1 MANEL
6 RYAFRQMR
14 RNVAFSATVIALLAI
29 GIASSLVVFAFLHA
43 FLLTPFPVKDASQLL
58 LLERIS
64 SNGLR
69 PEDTFSYAQFG
80 EIAERSDLFRDSV
93 AEQALSEA
101 GLVSAAN
108 SFETRLV
115 TTQIVSPN
123 YFKSFGLSAALGRLF
138 DDSDARKSSEIP
150 VVLIINTGVLSTE
163 AIVMFSVAPFT

>member
-1 MANEL
+1 M
-6 RYAFRQMR
+6 
-14 RNVAFSATVIALLAI
+14 
-29 GIASSLVVFAFLHA
+29 VFAFLHA
-43 FLLTPFPVKDASQLL
+43 FLLTPLPVKDASQLL
-58 LLERIS
+58 LLEHIS

-101 GLVSAAN
+101 GLVFAAN

-123 YFKSFGLSAALGRLF
+123 YFKSFGR
-138 DDSDARKSSEIP
+138 ARKAFRRFGREK
-150 VVLIINTGVLSTE
+150 IIGDTNCPKLSIL
-163 AIVMFSVAPFT
+163 AYSVRRQS